1 MRFIKL
7 RQAEHDHIIYVNID
21 SIVWYE
27 AIDDKIYEGGPISY
41 LRLADG
47 RRLGVRNTVESITSM
62 IRAWYDDRNIKR

>member
-7 RQAEHDHIIYVNID
+7 RQVEHDSMIYVNID

-27 AIDDKIYEGGPISY
+27 PAQAIRRAGSPTSY

-47 RRLGVRNTVESITSM
+47 RRLGVHNKVEDITSM